1 MEDKNLLINYVN
13 VNLLQSEV
21 IVLKDVNLNVGKGEF
36 VYLIGKVG
44 SGKSTLLKSFYA
56 EVPIASG
63 EVATIFEYDLK
74 KLKRKQI
81 PNLRRRLGIIYQDFQ
96 LLIDRTVHDN
106 LMFVLK
112 ATGWRKADAEARIQ
126 EVLKLVEMENKGY
139 KMPHQ
144 LSGGEQQ
151 RIVIARAMLNK
162 PDIIVADEPTG
173 HLDPETGEGI
183 LKLLRSICKDG
194 TTVIMS
200 THNLSWLR
208 LYPGRVLKFESERM
222 FEIDENG
229 NEIIREDAPEPK
241 AETEESE
248 EKEEEKEENIEVAAE
263 VEIND
268 KKEEEAPEAEEVED
282 EYDEEDDVEE
292 TEDDD
297 EEEAEDEEE
306 NDEDEEDEDE
316 EIEEPEEEKEK
327 AEEKAEPAK
336 EEEPA
341 AKPTAKERPTNI
353 RTTITMGDGTVIS
366 GTITDDY
373 GFTEEEMEQKTF
385 NLNKH
390 PRATFK
396 GDGKFVAQSI
406 YDLEYNHGVDV
417 NKDLPIEK
425 VEPKKRLSIPKN

>member
-1 MEDKNLLINYVN
+1 MEEKDLLINYVN

-21 IVLKDVNLNVGKGEF
+21 IVLKDVNLNVGKGDF
-36 VYLIGKVG
+36 IYLIGKVG
-44 SGKSTLLKSFYA
+44 SGKSTLLKSFYG

-63 EVATIFEYDLK
+63 ETATIFEYNLQ
-74 KLKRKQI
+74 KLKRKQV
-81 PNLRRRLGIIYQDFQ
+81 PYLRRRLGIIYQDFQ

-112 ATGWRKADAEARIQ
+112 ATGWRKAEAEARIK
-126 EVLKLVEMENKGY
+126 EVLTLVEMENKGY

-183 LKLLRSICKDG
+183 IKLLRSICKDG

-208 LYPGRVLKFESERM
+208 LYPGRIFKFDDEKM
-222 FEIDENG
+222 TEIDENG
-229 NEIIREDAPEPK
+229 NEIIKENAPKP
-241 AETEESE
+241 AVADE
-248 EKEEEKEENIEVAAE
+248 EKEEV
-263 VEIND
+263 
-268 KKEEEAPEAEEVED
+268 KEEEVAP
-282 EYDEEDDVEE
+282 
-292 TEDDD
+292 
-297 EEEAEDEEE
+297 
-306 NDEDEEDEDE
+306 
-316 EIEEPEEEKEK
+316 EPEEETEEVEEKAKETEEAEEKTDEPAEEVK
-327 AEEKAEPAK
+327 AEEKVADEPAEEK
-336 EEEPA
+336 EEQPA
-341 AKPTAKERPTNI
+341 KKERPTNI
-353 RTTITMGDGTVIS
+353 RTTITMGNGEVVS
-366 GTITDDY
+366 GVITDDY
-373 GFTEEEMEQKTF
+373 GFTDEELEQKTF

-406 YDLEYNHGVDV
+406 YDLEVNNGVDV

-425 VEPKKRLSIPKN
+425 VEPRKRLSIPKN

>member
-1 MEDKNLLINYVN
+1 MEDKDLLINYVN

-21 IVLKDVNLNVGKGEF
+21 IVLKDVNLNVGKGDF
-36 VYLIGKVG
+36 IYLIGKVG
-44 SGKSTLLKSFYA
+44 SGKSTLLKSFYG

-63 EVATIFEYDLK
+63 ETATIFEYNLQ
-74 KLKRKQI
+74 KLKRKQV
-81 PNLRRRLGIIYQDFQ
+81 PYLRRRLGIIYQDFQ

-112 ATGWRKADAEARIQ
+112 ATGWRKAEAEARIK
-126 EVLKLVEMENKGY
+126 EVLTLVEMENKGY

-183 LKLLRSICKDG
+183 IKLLRSICKDG

-208 LYPGRVLKFESERM
+208 LYPGRIFKFDDEKM
-222 FEIDENG
+222 TEIDENG
-229 NEIIREDAPEPK
+229 NEIIKENAPKPII
-241 AETEESE
+241 AETEEEKEEVKEEETEAIAE
-248 EKEEEKEENIEVAAE
+248 EKEEEEAEAAPE
-263 VEIND
+263 Q
-268 KKEEEAPEAEEVED
+268 EEETEEVE
-282 EYDEEDDVEE
+282 
-292 TEDDD
+292 
-297 EEEAEDEEE
+297 
-306 NDEDEEDEDE
+306 
-316 EIEEPEEEKEK
+316 EK
-327 AEEKAEPAK
+327 AEETENVEEEKAEEPVEEVKAEEKEEQPAK
-336 EEEPA
+336 
-341 AKPTAKERPTNI
+341 KERPTNI
-353 RTTITMGDGTVIS
+353 RTTITMGNGEVVS
-366 GTITDDY
+366 GVITDDY
-373 GFTEEEMEQKTF
+373 GFTDEELEQKTF

-406 YDLEYNHGVDV
+406 YDLEVNNGVDV

-425 VEPKKRLSIPKN
+425 VEPRKRLSIPKN

>member
-1 MEDKNLLINYVN
+1 MEEKDLLINYVN

-21 IVLKDVNLNVGKGEF
+21 IVLKDVNLNVGKGDF
-36 VYLIGKVG
+36 IYLIGKVG
-44 SGKSTLLKSFYA
+44 SGKSTLLKSFYG

-63 EVATIFEYDLK
+63 ETATIFEYNLQ
-74 KLKRKQI
+74 KLKRKQV
-81 PNLRRRLGIIYQDFQ
+81 PYLRRRLGIIYQDFQ

-112 ATGWRKADAEARIQ
+112 ATGWRKAEAEARIK
-126 EVLKLVEMENKGY
+126 EVLTLVEMENKGY

-183 LKLLRSICKDG
+183 IKLLRSICKDG

-208 LYPGRVLKFESERM
+208 LYPGRIFKFDDEKM
-222 FEIDENG
+222 TEIDENG
-229 NEIIREDAPEPK
+229 NEIIKENAPKPVIAEEEK
-241 AETEESE
+241 EEAKEEIKEEETEAIAE
-248 EKEEEKEENIEVAAE
+248 EKEEEE
-263 VEIND
+263 
-268 KKEEEAPEAEEVED
+268 
-282 EYDEEDDVEE
+282 
-292 TEDDD
+292 
-297 EEEAEDEEE
+297 EEEAEAAPEQEEE
-306 NDEDEEDEDE
+306 TEEV
-316 EIEEPEEEKEK
+316 EEKAEETEEA
-327 AEEKAEPAK
+327 AEEKAEEPVEEIKDEDNAADEPAEEKEEQPAK
-336 EEEPA
+336 
-341 AKPTAKERPTNI
+341 KERPTNI
-353 RTTITMGDGTVIS
+353 RTTITMGNGEVVS
-366 GTITDDY
+366 GVITDDY
-373 GFTEEEMEQKTF
+373 GFTDEELEQKTF

-406 YDLEYNHGVDV
+406 YDLEVNNGVDV

-425 VEPKKRLSIPKN
+425 VEPRKRLSIPKN

>member
-1 MEDKNLLINYVN
+1 MEDKDLLINYVN

-21 IVLKDVNLNVGKGEF
+21 IVLKDVNLNVGKGDF
-36 VYLIGKVG
+36 IYLIGKVG
-44 SGKSTLLKSFYA
+44 SGKSTLLKSFYG

-63 EVATIFEYDLK
+63 ETATIFEYNLQ
-74 KLKRKQI
+74 KLKRKQV
-81 PNLRRRLGIIYQDFQ
+81 PYLRRRLGIIYQDFQ

-112 ATGWRKADAEARIQ
+112 ATGWRKAEAEARIK
-126 EVLKLVEMENKGY
+126 EVLTLVEMENKGY

-183 LKLLRSICKDG
+183 IKLLRSICKDG

-208 LYPGRVLKFESERM
+208 LYPGRIFKFDDEKM
-222 FEIDENG
+222 TEIDENG
-229 NEIIREDAPEPK
+229 NEIIKEDAPKPVITK
-241 AETEESE
+241 TEEEKEDAKEEEVKEEAPEVTTE
-248 EKEEEKEENIEVAAE
+248 EKEEEAE
-263 VEIND
+263 A
-268 KKEEEAPEAEEVED
+268 APEQE
-282 EYDEEDDVEE
+282 EE
-292 TEDDD
+292 TE
-297 EEEAEDEEE
+297 ELEEKAEETEEA
-306 NDEDEEDEDE
+306 
-316 EIEEPEEEKEK
+316 
-327 AEEKAEPAK
+327 AEEKAEEPVEEIKAEDNASDEPAEEKDEQPAK
-336 EEEPA
+336 
-341 AKPTAKERPTNI
+341 KERPTNI
-353 RTTITMGDGTVIS
+353 RTTITMGNGEVVS
-366 GTITDDY
+366 GVITDDY
-373 GFTEEEMEQKTF
+373 GFTDEELEQKTF

-406 YDLEYNHGVDV
+406 YDLEVNNGVDV

-425 VEPKKRLSIPKN
+425 VEPRKRLSIPKN

>member
-1 MEDKNLLINYVN
+1 MEEKDLLINYVN

-21 IVLKDVNLNVGKGEF
+21 IVLKDVNLNVGKGDF
-36 VYLIGKVG
+36 IYLIGKVG
-44 SGKSTLLKSFYA
+44 SGKSTLLKSFYG

-63 EVATIFEYDLK
+63 ETATIFEYNLQ
-74 KLKRKQI
+74 KLKRKQV
-81 PNLRRRLGIIYQDFQ
+81 PYLRRRLGIIYQDFQ

-112 ATGWRKADAEARIQ
+112 ATGWRKAEAEARIK
-126 EVLKLVEMENKGY
+126 EVLTLVEMENKGY

-183 LKLLRSICKDG
+183 IKLLRSICKDG

-208 LYPGRVLKFESERM
+208 LYPGRIFKFDDEKM
-222 FEIDENG
+222 TEIDENG
-229 NEIIREDAPEPK
+229 NEIIKENAPKPAVAEEEK
-241 AETEESE
+241 EEVKEEEVKEEETEAIAEEKEGETKEDTENEAEAAS
-248 EKEEEKEENIEVAAE
+248 EKEEEKKE
-263 VEIND
+263 VEE
-268 KKEEEAPEAEEVED
+268 KA
-282 EYDEEDDVEE
+282 EE
-292 TEDDD
+292 TEKTA
-297 EEEAEDEEE
+297 EEEG
-306 NDEDEEDEDE
+306 
-316 EIEEPEEEKEK
+316 IEEPVEEVK
-327 AEEKAEPAK
+327 AEEKAADEPAEEK
-336 EEEPA
+336 EEQPA
-341 AKPTAKERPTNI
+341 KKERPTNI
-353 RTTITMGDGTVIS
+353 RTTITMGNGEVVS
-366 GTITDDY
+366 GVITDDY
-373 GFTEEEMEQKTF
+373 GFTDEELEQKTF

-406 YDLEYNHGVDV
+406 YDLEVNNGVDV

-425 VEPKKRLSIPKN
+425 VEPRKRLSIPKN

>member
-1 MEDKNLLINYVN
+1 MEEKDLLINYVN

-21 IVLKDVNLNVGKGEF
+21 IVLKDVNLNVGKGDF
-36 VYLIGKVG
+36 IYLIGKVG
-44 SGKSTLLKSFYA
+44 SGKSTLLKSFYG

-63 EVATIFEYDLK
+63 ETATIFEYNLQ
-74 KLKRKQI
+74 KLKRKQV
-81 PNLRRRLGIIYQDFQ
+81 PYLRRRLGIIYQDFQ

-112 ATGWRKADAEARIQ
+112 ATGWRKAEAEARIK
-126 EVLKLVEMENKGY
+126 EVLTLVEMENKGY

-183 LKLLRSICKDG
+183 IKLLRSICKDG

-208 LYPGRVLKFESERM
+208 LYPGRIFKFDDEKM
-222 FEIDENG
+222 TEIDENG
-229 NEIIREDAPEPK
+229 NEIIKEDAPKPVIT
-241 AETEESE
+241 ETEEEKEDAKEEEVKEEAPEVIAE
-248 EKEEEKEENIEVAAE
+248 EKEEEEAEAAPE
-263 VEIND
+263 Q
-268 KKEEEAPEAEEVED
+268 EEETEEVE
-282 EYDEEDDVEE
+282 
-292 TEDDD
+292 
-297 EEEAEDEEE
+297 
-306 NDEDEEDEDE
+306 
-316 EIEEPEEEKEK
+316 EK
-327 AEEKAEPAK
+327 AEETEETAEEEETEEPVEEIKAEENTVEVADEPAEEKEEQPAK
-336 EEEPA
+336 
-341 AKPTAKERPTNI
+341 KERPTNI
-353 RTTITMGDGTVIS
+353 RTTITMGNGEVVS
-366 GTITDDY
+366 GVITDDY
-373 GFTEEEMEQKTF
+373 GFTDEELEQRTF

-406 YDLEYNHGVDV
+406 YDLEVNNGVDV

>member
-1 MEDKNLLINYVN
+1 MEDKDLLINYVN

-36 VYLIGKVG
+36 IYLIGKVG
-44 SGKSTLLKSFYA
+44 SGKSTLLKSFYG

-63 EVATIFEYDLK
+63 ETATIFEYNLQ
-74 KLKRKQI
+74 KLKRKQV
-81 PNLRRRLGIIYQDFQ
+81 PYLRRRLGIIYQDFQ

-112 ATGWRKADAEARIQ
+112 ATGWRKAEAEARIK
-126 EVLKLVEMENKGY
+126 EVLTLVEMENKGY

-183 LKLLRSICKDG
+183 IKLLRSICKDG

-208 LYPGRVLKFESERM
+208 LYPGRIFKFDDEKM
-222 FEIDENG
+222 TEIDENG
-229 NEIIREDAPEPK
+229 NEIIKENAPKPAVAEEEK
-241 AETEESE
+241 EEVKEEETEAIAE
-248 EKEEEKEENIEVAAE
+248 EKEEE
-263 VEIND
+263 
-268 KKEEEAPEAEEVED
+268 AEEVE
-282 EYDEEDDVEE
+282 EKTEE
-292 TEDDD
+292 TE
-297 EEEAEDEEE
+297 EA
-306 NDEDEEDEDE
+306 
-316 EIEEPEEEKEK
+316 
-327 AEEKAEPAK
+327 AEEKAEEPVEEVKAEDNASDEPAEEKDEQPAK
-336 EEEPA
+336 
-341 AKPTAKERPTNI
+341 KERPTNI
-353 RTTITMGDGTVIS
+353 RTTITMGNGEVVS
-366 GTITDDY
+366 GVITDDY
-373 GFTEEEMEQKTF
+373 GFTDEELEQKTF

-406 YDLEYNHGVDV
+406 YDLEVNNGVDV

-425 VEPKKRLSIPKN
+425 VEPRKRLSIPKN

>member
-1 MEDKNLLINYVN
+1 MEEKDLLINYVN

-36 VYLIGKVG
+36 IYLIGKVG
-44 SGKSTLLKSFYA
+44 SGKSTLLKSFYG

-63 EVATIFEYDLK
+63 ETATIFEYNLQ
-74 KLKRKQI
+74 KLKRKQV
-81 PNLRRRLGIIYQDFQ
+81 PYLRRRLGIIYQDFQ

-112 ATGWRKADAEARIQ
+112 ATGWRKAEAEARIK
-126 EVLKLVEMENKGY
+126 EVLTLVEMENKGY

-183 LKLLRSICKDG
+183 IKLLRSICKDG

-208 LYPGRVLKFESERM
+208 LYPGRIFKFDDEKM
-222 FEIDENG
+222 TEIDENG
-229 NEIIREDAPEPK
+229 NEIIKENAPEPVIAEEEK
-241 AETEESE
+241 EEVKEEETEAIAE
-248 EKEEEKEENIEVAAE
+248 EKEEET
-263 VEIND
+263 
-268 KKEEEAPEAEEVED
+268 KEEETKEDTENEAEAASEK
-282 EYDEEDDVEE
+282 
-292 TEDDD
+292 
-297 EEEAEDEEE
+297 
-306 NDEDEEDEDE
+306 
-316 EIEEPEEEKEK
+316 EEEKKEVEEK
-327 AEEKAEPAK
+327 AEETENVEEEKAEEPVEEIKAEDNAADEPAEEK
-336 EEEPA
+336 EEQPV
-341 AKPTAKERPTNI
+341 KKERPTNI
-353 RTTITMGDGTVIS
+353 RTTITMGNGEVVS
-366 GTITDDY
+366 GVITDDY
-373 GFTEEEMEQKTF
+373 GFTDEEVEQKTF

-406 YDLEYNHGVDV
+406 YDLEVNNGVDV

-425 VEPKKRLSIPKN
+425 VEPRKRLSIPKN